1 MDLGIA
7 GKTAFITGGSRGL
20 GRESALALAAEGVNV
35 AVCARGQDGLQKIQ
49 GDLEALGVNALAFQA
64 DLGEHGAS
72 AKALAT
78 VVDGLGNVDI
88 LVNNVGGSMGTAGVL
103 DSSEEDFQK
112 VFDLNLWATV
122 RLMKLAAPG
131 MKERGWGRIINIA
144 SIFGREHGGTAPY
157 MAAKA
162 SVIAVTKHLA
172 LELAPTG
179 VCVNSIAP
187 GSIKHDQGS
196 WERFV
201 DNNSAEVVDE
211 FISRNMPMGKFGWP
225 EPVGATV
232 AFLASQQAG
241 LILGACINVDG
252 GQSHNLY

>member
-20 GRESALALAAEGVNV
+20 GREAALALAAEGVNV
-35 AVCARGQDGLQKIQ
+35 AVCARGEDGLKKIQ
-49 GDLEALGVNALAFQA
+49 GDLEALDVNAVAFQA
-64 DLGEHGAS
+64 DLGDDGATD
-72 AKALAT
+72 KALAT
-78 VVDGLGNVDI
+78 VVEGLGNVDI

-131 MKERGWGRIINIA
+131 MKDRGWGRIVNIA

-201 DNNSAEVVDE
+201 DNNSTEVVDE

>member
-1 MDLGIA
+1 
-7 GKTAFITGGSRGL
+7 
-20 GRESALALAAEGVNV
+20 
-35 AVCARGQDGLQKIQ
+35 
-49 GDLEALGVNALAFQA
+49 
-64 DLGEHGAS
+64 
-72 AKALAT
+72 
-78 VVDGLGNVDI
+78 
-88 LVNNVGGSMGTAGVL
+88 MGTAGVL
-103 DSSEEDFQK
+103 DSSEGDFQK

-131 MKERGWGRIINIA
+131 MKDRGWGRIVNIA

-201 DNNSAEVVDE
+201 DNNSTEVVDE
-211 FISRNMPMGKFGWP
+211 FISRIMPMGKFGWP
-225 EPVGATV
+225 EPIGDLA
-232 AFLASQQAG
+232 AFLASERAD
-241 LILGACINVDG
+241 LITGACIVADG
-252 GQSHNLY
+252 GQSSFV

>member
-7 GKTAFITGGSRGL
+7 EKTAFITGGSRGL
-20 GRESALALAAEGVNV
+20 GREAALALAAEGVNV
-35 AVCARGQDGLQKIQ
+35 AVCARGEDGLKKIQ
-49 GDLEALGVNALAFQA
+49 GDLEALGVEALAFQA
-64 DLGEHGAS
+64 DLGENGATE
-72 AKALAT
+72 KALAT
-78 VVDGLGNVDI
+78 VVEGLGNVDI

-103 DSSEEDFQK
+103 DSSEGDFQK

-131 MKERGWGRIINIA
+131 MKDRGWGRIVNIA

-201 DNNSAEVVDE
+201 DNNSTEVVDE

>member
-20 GRESALALAAEGVNV
+20 GREAALALAAEGVNV
-35 AVCARGQDGLQKIQ
+35 AVCARGEDGLKKIQ
-49 GDLEALGVNALAFQA
+49 GDLEALDVNAMAFQA
-64 DLGEHGAS
+64 DLGDDGATD
-72 AKALAT
+72 KALAT
-78 VVDGLGNVDI
+78 VVEGLGNVDI
-88 LVNNVGGSMGTAGVL
+88 LINNVGGSMGTAGVL

-131 MKERGWGRIINIA
+131 MKDRGWGRIVNIA

-201 DNNSAEVVDE
+201 DNNSTEVVDE

>member
-20 GRESALALAAEGVNV
+20 GREAALALAAEGVNV
-35 AVCARGQDGLQKIQ
+35 AVCARGEDGLQKIQ
-49 GDLEALGVNALAFQA
+49 GDLEALDVNAVTFQA
-64 DLGEHGAS
+64 DLSDDGATD
-72 AKALAT
+72 KALAT
-78 VVDGLGNVDI
+78 VVEGLGNVDI

-131 MKERGWGRIINIA
+131 MKDRGWGRIVNIA

-201 DNNSAEVVDE
+201 DNNSTEVVDE

>member
-20 GRESALALAAEGVNV
+20 GREAALALAAEGVNV
-35 AVCARGQDGLQKIQ
+35 AVCARGEDGLKKIQ
-49 GDLEALGVNALAFQA
+49 GDLEALDVNAMAFQA
-64 DLGEHGAS
+64 DLGDDGVTD
-72 AKALAT
+72 KALAT
-78 VVDGLGNVDI
+78 VVEGLGNVDI
-88 LVNNVGGSMGTAGVL
+88 LINNVGGSMGTAGVL

-131 MKERGWGRIINIA
+131 MKDRGWGRIVNIA

-201 DNNSAEVVDE
+201 DNNSTEVVDE

>member
-20 GRESALALAAEGVNV
+20 GREAALALAAEGVNV
-35 AVCARGQDGLQKIQ
+35 AVCARGEDGLTKIQ
-49 GDLEALGVNALAFQA
+49 AELEAHGVKALAFQA
-64 DLGEHGAS
+64 DLGEDGAT
-72 AKALAT
+72 AKAMTT
-78 VVDGLGNVDI
+78 VVDALGYVDI
-88 LVNNVGGSMGTAGVL
+88 LVNNVGGSMGTSGVL
-103 DSSEEDFQK
+103 ESSEDDFQK

-131 MKERGWGRIINIA
+131 MKDRGWGRIINIA

-172 LELAPTG
+172 IDLAPTG

-201 DNNSAEVVDE
+201 DNNPKEVVDE
-211 FISRNMPMGKFGWP
+211 FLSRNMPMGKFGWP

-252 GQSHNLY
+252 GQSHNLF